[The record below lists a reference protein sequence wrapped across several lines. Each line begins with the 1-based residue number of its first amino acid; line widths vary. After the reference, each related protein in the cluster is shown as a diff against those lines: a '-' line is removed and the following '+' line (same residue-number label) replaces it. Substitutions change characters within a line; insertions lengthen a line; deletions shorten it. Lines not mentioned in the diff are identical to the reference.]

1 MCIHLVSFRRYR
13 TLRLQLSCE
22 IIENGGFWAQFAG
35 GGIPKIL
42 DMHFH
47 IALTSNY
54 VAGYG

>member
-1 MCIHLVSFRRYR
+1 
-13 TLRLQLSCE
+13 LQLSCE